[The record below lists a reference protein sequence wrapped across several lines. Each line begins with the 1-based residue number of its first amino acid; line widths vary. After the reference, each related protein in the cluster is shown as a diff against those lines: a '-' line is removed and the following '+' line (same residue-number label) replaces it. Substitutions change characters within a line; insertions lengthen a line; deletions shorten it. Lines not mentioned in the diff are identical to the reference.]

1 MKNKISVRL
10 TAYFSAALLI
20 FSVIIGVIF
29 MSLFKSNAINMHKKE
44 MENRALTIAETI
56 SELTEGNGL
65 NFGNMH
71 GRMMGMGG
79 MMNMQGGLGSYLRNL
94 DDIAMSDAW
103 IVDENLNLLTTGT
116 MAHMQY
122 SYTDLPEDADV
133 VVRDVFKGNTT
144 FSEGFSKLL
153 DTPTITVGTP
163 ISSGNEVIGAL
174 LIHSPVKGI
183 DNAVGEGYKVLTF
196 SIIIAL
202 IVSFILSALLALT
215 FTKPLKKMK
224 NAALLLTEGNYAAKT
239 GVRQNDEIGELA
251 GTIDILSER
260 LDEADLESEKLQK
273 QRQDFITNISH
284 ELRTPVTVIRG
295 SLEALRDGII
305 KEPERIKDYH
315 EQMLNESKSLERLI
329 NDLLELSKLQNA
341 DFKMEMHEI
350 NLCDVL
356 KDSVRSASN
365 IAHTKNIKIEYIQDK
380 DVFLINGDY
389 GRLRQMFMIVID
401 NAVKFSDENSKIYI
415 NLNNQDITIRDEGTG
430 ISKEDLPYIFDRY
443 YRVKSV
449 ENKSGTGLGL
459 TIAKQIALRHNIN
472 LTAESEQNAG
482 TIFKFVFGDGNKNTK
497 KMKG

>member
-1 MKNKISVRL
+1 MKNKISVKL

-20 FSVIIGVIF
+20 FSVVIGVIF
-29 MSLFKSNAINMHKKE
+29 MSLFKNNAINMHKRE
-44 MENRALTIAETI
+44 LENRALTIAETI
-56 SELTEGNGL
+56 SELTEGSGL
-65 NFGNMH
+65 NFVNTH

-94 DDIAMSDAW
+94 DDIAMADAW

-122 SYTDLPEDADV
+122 SYADLPEDADV
-133 VVRDVFKGNTT
+133 VVKDAFKGNTT

-163 ISSGNEVIGAL
+163 INSDNEIIGAL

-183 DNAVGEGYKVLTF
+183 DNAIGEGFKILIF

-202 IVSFILSALLALT
+202 VVSFILSASLALT
-215 FTKPLKKMK
+215 FTKPLKRMK
-224 NAALLLTEGNYAAKT
+224 DAALLLTEGNYAAKT
-239 GVRQNDEIGELA
+239 GVKQSDEIGELA

-260 LDEADLESEKLQK
+260 LDKAGQESEKLQK

-295 SLEALRDGII
+295 SLEALCDGII

-315 EQMLNESKSLERLI
+315 EQMLNESKSLERLV
-329 NDLLELSKLQNA
+329 NDLLELSRLQNA
-341 DFKMEMHEI
+341 DFKIVMHET
-350 NLCDVL
+350 NVCDVL

-365 IAHTKNIKIEYIQDK
+365 IAHTKNIKIEYAQDR
-380 DVFLINGDY
+380 DVFMINGDY
-389 GRLRQMFMIVID
+389 GRLRQMFMTVID
-401 NAVKFSDENSKIYI
+401 NAVKFSFENSKIYI
-415 NLNNQDITIRDEGTG
+415 DLNNRSITIKDEGIG
-430 ISKEDLPYIFDRY
+430 ISKEELPYIFDRY

-449 ENKSGTGLGL
+449 VNKSGTGLGL
-459 TIAKQIALRHNIN
+459 TIAKQIALRHNID
-472 LTAESEQNAG
+472 LTAESEQNVG
-482 TIFKFVFGDGNKNTK
+482 TTFKFVFGDINNNI
-497 KMKG
+497 